1 MVYEDIAANKR
12 NTFFLILLII
22 AIISGLGYLIGEL
35 YGDPYTFTIFA
46 FVIAVFMS
54 FFSYYYSDS
63 IVITITG
70 AKPADRNIHARY
82 FLSAEGLAIA
92 AGIPMPRLYVLDDDN
107 INAFATGRDPK
118 HAAIAITY
126 GALKKLDKFEL
137 EGVIAHEIS
146 HIKNYDILVGT
157 VTAVLVGMII
167 IITDAM
173 KRSIFRSRTRRI
185 GSKKGGIVFLIIVLL
200 AAIIAPIAA
209 MIIKYAISRQREYLA
224 DAQAVLL
231 TRYPKGLIGALTK
244 IKTEFMAPDEVNR
257 GISHLYFAFPLS
269 IENSDLFSTHPKI
282 DARIAR
288 LHTMEYK

>member
-12 NTFFLILLII
+12 NTFFLILLTI
-22 AIISGLGYLIGEL
+22 AIISGLGYLIGEI
-35 YGDPYTFTIFA
+35 YGDPWTFTFIA
-46 FVIAVFMS
+46 FIIAFFMS

-63 IVITITG
+63 IVIAMTG
-70 AKPADRNIHARY
+70 AKPADRNIHAQY
-82 FLSAEGLAIA
+82 FLSAEGLSIA
-92 AGIPMPRLYVLDDDN
+92 AGIPMPRLYVLNDDN

-118 HAAIAITY
+118 HAAIAVTY

-157 VTAVLVGMII
+157 VSAVLVGMII

-173 KRSIFRSRTRRI
+173 KRSMFRSRMRRSG
-185 GSKKGGIVFLIIVLL
+185 GSRGGIFFLIIFLL

-209 MIIKYAISRQREYLA
+209 MLLKYAISRQREYLA

-244 IKTEFMAPDEVNR
+244 IKTEYMAPEEVNR
-257 GISHLYFAFPLS
+257 GLSHLYFAFPLS
-269 IENSDLFSTHPKI
+269 VESSDLFSTHPNI
-282 DARIAR
+282 NSRIAR
-288 LHTMEYK
+288 LQTMEYK

>member
-12 NTFFLILLII
+12 NTFFLIFLVI
-22 AIISGLGYLIGEL
+22 AIISGLGYLIGEI
-35 YGDPYTFTIFA
+35 YGDPWTFTIFA
-46 FVIAVFMS
+46 FITSLFMS

-63 IVITITG
+63 IVIAITG
-70 AKPADRNIHARY
+70 AKPADRNLHAQY
-82 FLSAEGLAIA
+82 FLSAEGLSIA

-118 HAAIAITY
+118 HSAIAVTY

-157 VTAVLVGMII
+157 VAAVLVGMVI

-173 KRSIFRSRTRRI
+173 KRNIFRSRRT
-185 GSKKGGIVFLIIVLL
+185 GSSRGGGIFFIIILVL
-200 AAIIAPIAA
+200 AIIIAPIAA
-209 MIIKYAISRQREYLA
+209 MLIKYAISRQREYLA

-231 TRYPKGLIGALTK
+231 TRYPKGLIGALLK
-244 IKTEFMAPDEVNR
+244 IKTEFMSPDEVNR
-257 GISHLYFAFPLS
+257 GLAHLYFAFPLS
-269 IENSDLFSTHPKI
+269 IESSDLLSTHPDI
-282 DARIAR
+282 NSRIAR
-288 LHTMEYK
+288 LQTMEYK

>member
-12 NTFFLILLII
+12 NTFFLILITI

-35 YGDPYTFTIFA
+35 FGDPYTFTIFA
-46 FVIAVFMS
+46 FIISLFMS

-63 IVITITG
+63 VVMAITG
-70 AKPADRNIHARY
+70 AKPADRNIHAQY

-92 AGIPMPRLYVLDDDN
+92 AGIPMPRLYVLEDNN

-118 HAAIAITY
+118 HSAIAVTY

-137 EGVIAHEIS
+137 EGVIAHEMS

-157 VTAVLVGMII
+157 VAAVLVGMIV

-173 KRSIFRSRTRRI
+173 KRNIYRSNI
-185 GSKKGGIVFLIIVLL
+185 KGEKGRAGILFLIVFIL
-200 AAIIAPIAA
+200 AAITAPIAS
-209 MIIKYAISRQREYLA
+209 MLIQYAISRQREYLA

-231 TRYPKGLIGALTK
+231 TRYPKGLIGALSK
-244 IKTEFMAPDEVNR
+244 IKTEYMHPKEINR
-257 GISHLYFAFPLS
+257 GISHLYFAFPPS
-269 IENSDLFSTHPKI
+269 VKESDLFSTHPGI
-282 DARIAR
+282 DSRIAR
-288 LHTMEYK
+288 LKTMEYK

>member
-1 MVYEDIAANKR
+1 MVYEDIAENKR
-12 NTFFLILLII
+12 NTFFLILFII
-22 AIISGLGYLIGEL
+22 AIISGLGYLIGEY
-35 YGDPYTFTIFA
+35 YGDPWTFTIFA
-46 FVIAVFMS
+46 FITALFMS

-63 IVITITG
+63 IVISITG
-70 AKPADRNIHARY
+70 AKPADRNIHSQY
-82 FLSAEGLAIA
+82 FHLAEGLSIA
-92 AGIPMPRLYVLDDDN
+92 AGIPVPKLYVLEDDN

-118 HAAIAITY
+118 HSAIAVTY

-146 HIKNYDILVGT
+146 HIKNYDILTGT
-157 VTAVLVGMII
+157 VAAVLVGMVI

-173 KRSIFRSRTRRI
+173 KRNLFRSRRRT
-185 GSKKGGIVFLIIVLL
+185 GTGRGGIIFFIIFLL
-200 AAIIAPIAA
+200 AAIIAPFAA
-209 MIIKYAISRQREYLA
+209 MLLRYAISRQREYLA

-269 IENSDLFSTHPKI
+269 VENSDLFSTHPKI
-282 DARIAR
+282 DSRIAR
-288 LHTMEYK
+288 LQTMDYK